1 MAHYFA
7 KTNNFNFL
15 NSKQII
21 SNKNQLSTNHQT
33 NTSLNLRIKLTNYN
47 VSNNQTKPSNF
58 RKRNN

>member
-15 NSKQII
+15 NSEQII

-33 NTSLNLRIKLTNYN
+33 NTSLNLRIKLTNY